1 MNQRI
6 QFRIDKATKRL
17 AQQMAESQGNT
28 LSDTCRRLT
37 EQRAEQQRQSLAH
50 NDWLTL
56 QVNQAFEKL
65 NNDNCY
71 FYDHSSVQKDMIVRK
86 ERIRA
91 AFKN

>member
-1 MNQRI
+1 MDQII

-28 LSDTCRRLT
+28 MSDTCRRLT

-50 NDWLTL
+50 DDWLTF

-71 FYDHSSVQKDMIVRK
+71 FYDHSSVKRDMTVRK